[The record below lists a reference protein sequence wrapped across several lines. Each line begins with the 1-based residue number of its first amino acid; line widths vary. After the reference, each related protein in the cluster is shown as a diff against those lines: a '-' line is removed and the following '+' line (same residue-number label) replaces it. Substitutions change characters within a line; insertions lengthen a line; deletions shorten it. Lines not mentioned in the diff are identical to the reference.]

1 LIVVYHKNNRI
12 SKVISVDKSEVSFTK
27 NKSIAF
33 GLMELAE
40 RFPESKLVWCH
51 QEYQEVLNVEELNTL
66 IHHNK
71 IMLSYNPSER
81 NYLGSKIGYVEES
94 FFIRINKKITYPTWQ
109 MSSLVGGIHAS
120 ILRATKETIK
130 RDSNFDYYLN
140 SVAKVCKPLGL
151 LCYSEPRLLKK
162 HFLVSSPKASVFTL
176 FRFIKQHYKKRWIV
190 MLFLNL
196 IIYELQ
202 FPLGAFLYAYFFK
215 NRKKDKTDI
224 DAIKVNSSLTVIVD
238 QTIDVIIP
246 TIGRKN
252 YLYDVLKDLAQQ
264 THLPINVII
273 VEQNPQEG
281 GESELDYLHN
291 EIWPFVIKHTFT
303 RQAGA
308 CNARNLALSQVE
320 SEWVFLNDDDNRFES
335 DLIEKVFKSIEQYGI
350 LSLTTAYL
358 QENEHKHNLHVH
370 QSGIFGSGNSFL
382 KADLLKKVS
391 FDKCLEFGYGE
402 DTDFGLQLRNLGVDV
417 ISFPEISILHLKAP
431 MGGFRIKP
439 TFAWS
444 KEAIQPKPSPT
455 IMYVKLK
462 YNCKEQIGRY
472 KTTLFL
478 KYYKHQNDKNPIRYL
493 IYFNKQWEKSVFWAD
508 ELKKR
513 S

>member
-1 LIVVYHKNNRI
+1 MIIVYHKNNRI
-12 SKVISVDKSEVSFTK
+12 SKVISVDKSEIAFPK

-33 GLMELAE
+33 GLIQLAE

-51 QEYQEVLNVEELNTL
+51 SDYQEVLNVEELNL
-66 IHHNK
+66 IMHHNK
-71 IMLSYNPSER
+71 MMLSYNPSSG
-81 NYLGSKIGYVEES
+81 NYLGPKIGYVEES
-94 FFIRINKKITYPTWQ
+94 LFIRVNKNVTYPTWQ
-109 MSSLVGGIHAS
+109 MSSLVGCVHAS
-120 ILRATKETIK
+120 ILIATEETIK
-130 RDSNFDYYLN
+130 QDSNFDYYLN
-140 SVAKVCKPLGL
+140 SIAKVCKPQGL
-151 LCYSEPRLLKK
+151 FCYSEPKLLKK

-190 MLFLNL
+190 MMFLNL
-196 IIYELQ
+196 IIYERQ

-215 NRKKDKTDI
+215 NRKKNKTDL
-224 DAIKVNSSLTVIVD
+224 DAIKVNSSLKVIVNP
-238 QTIDVIIP
+238 TMDVIIP
-246 TIGRKN
+246 TIGRKD

-264 THLPINVII
+264 THLPINVIV
-273 VEQNPQEG
+273 VEQNPQQDSV
-281 GESELDYLHN
+281 SELDYIHN

-303 RQAGA
+303 HQAGA
-308 CNARNLALSQVE
+308 CNARNLALNQVE

-335 DLIEKVFKSIEQYGI
+335 DLIEKVFKNIEQYGI

-358 QENEHKHNLHVH
+358 QVNERKHNLNIH
-370 QSGIFGSGNSFL
+370 QSCIFGSGNSFL

-391 FDKCLEFGYGE
+391 FDKNLEFGYGE

-431 MGGFRIKP
+431 IGGFRIKP
-439 TFAWS
+439 TFTWS
-444 KEAIQPKPSPT
+444 KEEIQPKPSPT

-472 KTTLFL
+472 KTTLFF
-478 KYYKHQNDKNPIRYL
+478 KYHKHQNIKNPIRYL
-493 IYFNKQWEKSVFWAD
+493 IYFNKQWEKSIFWAT
-508 ELKKR
+508 ELKKQ